1 MSDEKSQKQITKL
14 KGSEALLKCLVNES
28 VKTIFGYP
36 GGAVLGLYDALYK
49 QTELNHILVRHEQCA
64 GFMAD
69 GYARV
74 TGKPGVVLATSGPG
88 ATNIV
93 TGLCSSHMDS
103 IPIIALTGQV
113 PTSGIGKDFFQE
125 ADITGITMPIVK
137 HSYLLLQASQ
147 IPKTIRK
154 AFLISGTGR
163 PGPTLIDLPKDV
175 LNATFDYYD
184 GMENKFTLPGY
195 KPTIKGNARQVH
207 AAAKAILEA
216 KKPILYIGGGVISS
230 GASEELLKLAESCS
244 IPITYTVM
252 GKGGF
257 PENHFLNYGML
268 GMHGTVYAN
277 YSIHECDLL
286 IAVGV
291 RFDDRVTGKIET
303 FAPDARVIHIDIDP
317 AEIGKNRIMKDVIDI
332 PIVGDAK
339 IILGDLNAQLKA
351 KLNGKKANTEEWI
364 HQLEEWK
371 KQYPLDMPKDKNQIS
386 PQQILL
392 ALNKYCKDAIY
403 TVDVGQHQMWAAQ
416 YLEINRPRRWCSSS
430 GLGAMG
436 YGFPAAL
443 GAKAAA
449 KDLGLDIPVVAITG
463 DGGFQMN
470 FQELGTMVSH
480 DLPVIIVLFNNNN
493 LGMVRQWQELFYN
506 KHYSY
511 IDWGKGS
518 PDYVKLV
525 EAFGVKGI
533 KIEKPEDVE
542 PAIKEAVE
550 TCHGKSKKP
559 ILLNFEIHYEAN
571 VWPIVPPGGSSHEMM
586 GIDADTLPPMPLN
599 IKEYKSELEKRIKR

>member
-1 MSDEKSQKQITKL
+1 MPEDKKQNTKL
-14 KGSEALLKCLVNES
+14 KGSQALLNCLVNEGA
-28 VKTIFGYP
+28 KTIFGYP
-36 GGAVLGLYDALYK
+36 GGAVLGLYDELYK
-49 QTELNHILVRHEQCA
+49 REDINHILVRHEQCA

-69 GYARV
+69 GYARI

-93 TGLCSSHMDS
+93 TSLCNSHMDS

-113 PTSGIGKDFFQE
+113 PTYGIGKDFFQE
-125 ADITGITMPIVK
+125 ADITGITMPVVK
-137 HSYLLLQASQ
+137 HSYLVLEAAQ
-147 IPKTIRK
+147 IPKTVRK
-154 AFLISGTGR
+154 AFLISSTGR

-175 LNATFDYYD
+175 LNTTFDYHE

-195 KPTIKGNARQVH
+195 KPTIKGNARQIH
-207 AAAKAILEA
+207 AASKTILEA

-230 GASEELLKLAESCS
+230 GASEEVSKLAETCS
-244 IPITYTVM
+244 IPVTYTVM
-252 GKGGF
+252 GKGAF
-257 PENHFLNYGML
+257 PDSHILNCGML

-277 YSIHECDLL
+277 YAIHESDLL

-291 RFDDRVTGKIET
+291 RFDDRVTGKLET
-303 FAPDARVIHIDIDP
+303 FAPNAKVIHIDIDP
-317 AEIGKNRIMKDVIDI
+317 AEIGKNRIMRDVIDI

-339 IILGDLNAQLKA
+339 NVLIELNQKI
-351 KLNGKKANTEEWI
+351 NGRRCDTEEWI
-364 HQLEEWK
+364 SQIEKWK
-371 KQYPLDMPKDKNQIS
+371 KQYPLDLPKDKSQVS

-392 ALNKYCKDAIY
+392 ALNKYFKDAIY

-416 YLEINRPRRWCSSS
+416 YLQINKPRHWCSSS

-443 GAKAAA
+443 GAKAAV
-449 KDLGLDIPVVAITG
+449 KDMGLNTPVIAITG

-470 FQELGTMVSH
+470 FQELGTMVAH
-480 DLPVIIVLFNNNN
+480 DLPVVIVLFNNNN

-511 IDWGKGS
+511 IDWGEGS
-518 PDYVKLV
+518 PDYVKLA
-525 EAFGVKGI
+525 EAFGIKGI
-533 KIEKPEDVE
+533 KINKPEDVE
-542 PAIKEAVE
+542 SAIE
-550 TCHGKSKKP
+550 TAAKSKKSV
-559 ILLNFEIHYEAN
+559 LLNFEIHYEAN

-586 GIDADTLPPMPLN
+586 GIDADTLPAKPVN
-599 IKEYKSELEKRIKR
+599 KTELEKNIKR

>member
-1 MSDEKSQKQITKL
+1 MTKMPEEKKQTTKI
-14 KGSEALLKCLVNES
+14 KGSEALLNCLVNEGS
-28 VKTIFGYP
+28 KTIFGYP
-36 GGAVLGLYDALYK
+36 GGAVLGLYDELYK
-49 QTELNHILVRHEQCA
+49 REDINHILVRHEQCA

-69 GYARV
+69 AYARV

-93 TGLCSSHMDS
+93 TSLCNSHMDS
-103 IPIIALTGQV
+103 IPVIVLTGQV
-113 PTSGIGKDFFQE
+113 PTYGIGKDFFQE

-137 HSYLLLQASQ
+137 HSYLFLEASQ
-147 IPKTIRK
+147 IPKTVRK
-154 AFLISGTGR
+154 AFLISSTGR

-175 LNATFDYYD
+175 LNTTFDYQE

-195 KPTIKGNARQVH
+195 KPTIKGNSRQIH
-207 AAAKAILEA
+207 AASKAILEA
-216 KKPILYIGGGVISS
+216 KKPVLYIGGGIISS
-230 GASEELLKLAESCS
+230 SASKEVIELAETCS
-244 IPITYTVM
+244 LPVTYTVM
-252 GKGGF
+252 GKGAF
-257 PENHFLNYGML
+257 PDNHILNCGML

-277 YSIHECDLL
+277 YAIHEADLL

-291 RFDDRVTGKIET
+291 RFDDRVTGKLET
-303 FAPDARVIHIDIDP
+303 FAPNAKVIHIDIDP
-317 AEIGKNRIMKDVIDI
+317 AEIGKNRVMRDVIDI

-339 IILGDLNAQLKA
+339 NVLVELNQKI
-351 KLNGKKANTEEWI
+351 NGRKCDTEEWI
-364 HQLEEWK
+364 SQIEKWK
-371 KQYPLDMPKDKNQIS
+371 KEYPLDLPKDKSQIS

-416 YLEINRPRRWCSSS
+416 YLQINKPRHWCSSS

-436 YGFPAAL
+436 YGFPAAI
-443 GAKAAA
+443 GAKAAI
-449 KDLGLDIPVVAITG
+449 KDMGLNTPVVAITG

-470 FQELGTMVSH
+470 FQELGTMVAH

-511 IDWGKGS
+511 IDWGEGS
-518 PDYVKLV
+518 PDYVKLA
-525 EAFGVKGI
+525 EAFGIRGI
-533 KIEKPEDVE
+533 KIDKPEGVE
-542 PAIKEAVE
+542 SAIEEAVRL
-550 TCHGKSKKP
+550 KKP
-559 ILLNFEIHYEAN
+559 VLLNFEIHYEAN

-586 GIDADTLPPMPLN
+586 GIDSDTLPAKPVN
-599 IKEYKSELEKRIKR
+599 KTELEKNIKR

>member
-1 MSDEKSQKQITKL
+1 MADKQNTKL
-14 KGSEALLKCLVNES
+14 KGSQALLNCLVNEGA
-28 VKTIFGYP
+28 KTIFGYP
-36 GGAVLGLYDALYK
+36 GGAVLGLYDELYK
-49 QTELNHILVRHEQCA
+49 REDINHILVRHEQCA

-69 GYARV
+69 GYARI

-93 TGLCSSHMDS
+93 TSLCNSHMDS

-113 PTSGIGKDFFQE
+113 PTYGIGKDFFQE
-125 ADITGITMPIVK
+125 ADITGITMPVVK
-137 HSYLLLQASQ
+137 HSYLVLEAAQ
-147 IPKTIRK
+147 IPKTVRK
-154 AFLISGTGR
+154 AFLISSTGR

-175 LNATFDYYD
+175 LNTTFDYHE

-195 KPTIKGNARQVH
+195 KPTIKGNARQIH
-207 AAAKAILEA
+207 AASKVILEA

-230 GASEELLKLAESCS
+230 GASEEVFKLAETCS
-244 IPITYTVM
+244 IPVTYTVM
-252 GKGGF
+252 GKGAF
-257 PENHFLNYGML
+257 PDSHILNCGML

-277 YSIHECDLL
+277 YAIHESDLL

-291 RFDDRVTGKIET
+291 RFDDRVTGKLEA
-303 FAPDARVIHIDIDP
+303 FAPNAKVIHIDIDP
-317 AEIGKNRIMKDVIDI
+317 AEIGKNRIMRDVIDI

-339 IILGDLNAQLKA
+339 HILVELNEKM
-351 KLNGKKANTEEWI
+351 NGRRCDTEEWI
-364 HQLEEWK
+364 SQIEQWK
-371 KQYPLDMPKDKNQIS
+371 KQYPLDIPKDKSQVS

-392 ALNKYCKDAIY
+392 ALNKYLKDAIY

-416 YLEINRPRRWCSSS
+416 YLQINKPRHWCSSS

-443 GAKAAA
+443 GAKAAI
-449 KDLGLDIPVVAITG
+449 KDMGLNTPVVAITG

-470 FQELGTMVSH
+470 FQELGTMVAH

-518 PDYVKLV
+518 PDYVKLA
-525 EAFGVKGI
+525 EAFGIKGI
-533 KIEKPEDVE
+533 KVNKPEEVE
-542 PAIKEAVE
+542 AAIEAAA
-550 TCHGKSKKP
+550 KSKQSV
-559 ILLNFEIHYEAN
+559 LLNFEIPYEAN

-586 GIDADTLPPMPLN
+586 GIDANTLPTKPVN
-599 IKEYKSELEKRIKR
+599 KAELEKNIKR